1 MHDLISVAANP
12 VPDDHVSGS
21 LTTADGVR
29 LRYARFPAPGRGRGT
44 VIVLEGRGEFIEHY
58 FETVADLRR
67 RGFAAVC
74 FDWRGQG
81 GSQRL
86 LADPRK
92 GHVNDFADYLTDFE
106 AVLHQVVLAD
116 CRPPYFV
123 LGHSTGGAIALLAA
137 ARMRTQIERMVLT
150 APLLGLARPS
160 RAWLAPV
167 SGLLCYL
174 GLAESYVPGGGRTIL
189 QTFPFDGNPVTS
201 DPERYRRATDVV
213 EAEPSLGIGSATIGW
228 LNAAMRAVTRM
239 DRAEFADSVPLPVL
253 MIVAGAESIV
263 SNAAIERLSARLKT
277 GAHLRIP
284 GARHEILMERDVYR
298 SQFWAAF
305 DAFVT
310 AP

>member
-1 MHDLISVAANP
+1 MHDLIAVASSP

-21 LTTADGVR
+21 VTTADGVR
-29 LRYARFPAPGRGRGT
+29 LRYARFAAPRRRRGT
-44 VIVLEGRGEFIEHY
+44 VIILEGRGEFIEHY
-58 FETVADLRR
+58 FETVEDLRR
-67 RGFAAVC
+67 RGFAVVC

-92 GHVNDFADYLTDFE
+92 GHVRDFADYLTDFE
-106 AVLHQVVLAD
+106 TVMHQVVLAD
-116 CRPPYFV
+116 CRPPYFI
-123 LGHSTGGAIALLAA
+123 LGHSTGGAVALLAA
-137 ARMRTQIERMVLT
+137 ARARTQIERMVLT

-174 GLAESYVPGGGRTIL
+174 GIAESYVPGGGRTVL
-189 QTFPFDGNPVTS
+189 QTYPFDGNRVTS
-201 DPERYRRATDVV
+201 DPVRYRRATDVV
-213 EAEPSLGIGSATIGW
+213 EAAPGLGIGSATIGW

-239 DRAEFADSVPLPVL
+239 EQPAFADQVPVPVL
-253 MIVAGAESIV
+253 MVVAGAESIV

-305 DAFVT
+305 DAFI
-310 AP
+310 AAG